1 MVQPQGYN
9 RAQDVTWEL
18 KKERLYNRETRT
30 IYGFIKRC
38 LEIIFSLLLLI
49 LTSPL
54 ILCIGILVKMESPG
68 PIFYKQERIGTG
80 NKPFMIL
87 KIRSM
92 RNDAEKKGP
101 QWANQ
106 NDSRVTKIG
115 AFIRKTRIDELP
127 QLINVLKGDMAIIG
141 PRPERKIFIDQFEK
155 EIPDFQMR
163 ILVKPGLTGW
173 AQINGGYDITPRE
186 KFELDMYYI
195 ENESLK
201 LDVLIFIKTIKVVF
215 TGNGAR

>member
-1 MVQPQGYN
+1 M
-9 RAQDVTWEL
+9 
-18 KKERLYNRETRT
+18 
-30 IYGFIKRC
+30 
-38 LEIIFSLLLLI
+38 
-49 LTSPL
+49 
-54 ILCIGILVKMESPG
+54 
-68 PIFYKQERIGTG
+68 
-80 NKPFMIL
+80 
-87 KIRSM
+87 
-92 RNDAEKKGP
+92 
-101 QWANQ
+101 
-106 NDSRVTKIG
+106 G

-127 QLINVLKGDMAIIG
+127 QLINVLKGEMAIIG

-173 AQINGGYDITPRE
+173 AQINGGYNITPRE

>member
-1 MVQPQGYN
+1 MQPQRYN
-9 RAQDVTWEL
+9 RVQDVTWEL

-30 IYGFIKRC
+30 IYGSIKRC

-54 ILCIGILVKMESPG
+54 ILCMGILVKMESPG
-68 PIFYKQERIGTG
+68 PIFYKQERIGMG

-106 NDSRVTKIG
+106 NDPRVTKMG

-127 QLINVLKGDMAIIG
+127 QLINVLKGEMAIIG

-173 AQINGGYDITPRE
+173 AQINGGYNITPRE

>member
-1 MVQPQGYN
+1 MQPQRYN
-9 RAQDVTWEL
+9 RVQDVTWEL
-18 KKERLYNRETRT
+18 KKERLYNRETGT
-30 IYGFIKRC
+30 IYGSIKRC

-68 PIFYKQERIGTG
+68 PIFYKQERIGMG

-106 NDSRVTKIG
+106 NDPRVTKMG
-115 AFIRKTRIDELP
+115 AFIRRTRIDELP
-127 QLINVLKGDMAIIG
+127 QLINVLKGEMAIIG

-173 AQINGGYDITPRE
+173 AQINGGYNITPRE

>member
-1 MVQPQGYN
+1 MQPQRYN
-9 RAQDVTWEL
+9 RVQDVTWEL
-18 KKERLYNRETRT
+18 KKERLYNRETGT
-30 IYGFIKRC
+30 IYGSIKRC

-68 PIFYKQERIGTG
+68 PFFYKQERIGMG

-106 NDSRVTKIG
+106 NDPRVTKMG
-115 AFIRKTRIDELP
+115 AFIRRTRIDELP
-127 QLINVLKGDMAIIG
+127 QLINVLKGEMAIIG

-173 AQINGGYDITPRE
+173 AQINGGYNITPRE

>member
-1 MVQPQGYN
+1 MVQPQRYN
-9 RAQDVTWEL
+9 RVQDVTWEL
-18 KKERLYNRETRT
+18 KKERLYNRETGT
-30 IYGFIKRC
+30 IYGSIKRC

-68 PIFYKQERIGTG
+68 PIFYKQERIGMG

-106 NDSRVTKIG
+106 NDPRVTKMG

-127 QLINVLKGDMAIIG
+127 QLINVLKGEMAIIG

-173 AQINGGYDITPRE
+173 AQINGGYNITPRE

>member
-1 MVQPQGYN
+1 MQPQRYN
-9 RAQDVTWEL
+9 RVQDVTWEL
-18 KKERLYNRETRT
+18 KKERLYNRETGT
-30 IYGFIKRC
+30 IYGSIKRC

-68 PIFYKQERIGTG
+68 PIFYKQERIGMG

-106 NDSRVTKIG
+106 NDPRVTKMG

-127 QLINVLKGDMAIIG
+127 QLINVLKGEMAIIG

-173 AQINGGYDITPRE
+173 AQINGGYNITPRE

>member
-106 NDSRVTKIG
+106 NDPRVTKIG

>member
-1 MVQPQGYN
+1 M
-9 RAQDVTWEL
+9 
-18 KKERLYNRETRT
+18 KKERLYNRETGT
-30 IYGFIKRC
+30 IYGSIKRC

-68 PIFYKQERIGTG
+68 PIFYKQERIGMG

-106 NDSRVTKIG
+106 NDPRVTKMG

-127 QLINVLKGDMAIIG
+127 QLINVLKGEMAIIG

-173 AQINGGYDITPRE
+173 AQINGGYNITPRE

>member
-1 MVQPQGYN
+1 MV
-9 RAQDVTWEL
+9 
-18 KKERLYNRETRT
+18 
-30 IYGFIKRC
+30 YGFIKRC

-54 ILCIGILVKMESPG
+54 ILCIGILVKLESPG
-68 PIFYKQERIGTG
+68 PIFYRQERIGMG

-92 RNDAEKKGP
+92 QTDAEKKGP

-127 QLINVLKGDMAIIG
+127 QLINILKGDMAIIG
-141 PRPERKIFIDQFEK
+141 PRPERKVFIDQFEK

-173 AQINGGYDITPRE
+173 AQINGGYDVTPRE

-195 ENESLK
+195 ENESFK
-201 LDVLIFIKTIKVVF
+201 LDILIFINTIKVVV
-215 TGNGAR
+215 TGSGAR

>member
-92 RNDAEKKGP
+92 RNDAEKKDHNG
-101 QWANQ
+101 QIKMI
-106 NDSRVTKIG
+106 RV
-115 AFIRKTRIDELP
+115 
-127 QLINVLKGDMAIIG
+127 
-141 PRPERKIFIDQFEK
+141 
-155 EIPDFQMR
+155 
-163 ILVKPGLTGW
+163 
-173 AQINGGYDITPRE
+173 
-186 KFELDMYYI
+186 
-195 ENESLK
+195 
-201 LDVLIFIKTIKVVF
+201 
-215 TGNGAR
+215 

>member
-38 LEIIFSLLLLI
+38 LEIIFSLLLLS

>member
-1 MVQPQGYN
+1 MQPQRYN
-9 RAQDVTWEL
+9 RVQDVTWEL
-18 KKERLYNRETRT
+18 KKEKLYNRETGT
-30 IYGFIKRC
+30 IYGSIKRC

-68 PIFYKQERIGTG
+68 PIFYKQERIGMG

-106 NDSRVTKIG
+106 NDPRVTKMG

-127 QLINVLKGDMAIIG
+127 QLINVLKGEMAIIG

-173 AQINGGYDITPRE
+173 AQINGGYNITPRE

>member
-1 MVQPQGYN
+1 MVQPQRYN
-9 RAQDVTWEL
+9 RVQDVTWEL
-18 KKERLYNRETRT
+18 KKERLYNRETGT
-30 IYGFIKRC
+30 IYGSIKRC

-68 PIFYKQERIGTG
+68 PIFYKQERIGMG

-92 RNDAEKKGP
+92 RNDAEKQGP

-106 NDSRVTKIG
+106 NDPRVTKMG

-127 QLINVLKGDMAIIG
+127 QLINVLKGEMAIIG

-173 AQINGGYDITPRE
+173 AQINGGYNITPRE

>member
-1 MVQPQGYN
+1 MQPQRYN
-9 RAQDVTWEL
+9 RVQDVTWEL
-18 KKERLYNRETRT
+18 KKERLYNRETGT

-106 NDSRVTKIG
+106 NDPRVTKMG

-173 AQINGGYDITPRE
+173 AQINGGYNITPRE

>member
-1 MVQPQGYN
+1 MQPQRYD
-9 RAQDVTWEL
+9 RVQEITWEL
-18 KKERLYNRETRT
+18 KKKGVYNREPRMV
-30 IYGFIKRC
+30 YGFIKRC

-54 ILCIGILVKMESPG
+54 ILCIGILVKLESPG
-68 PIFYKQERIGTG
+68 PIFYRQERIGMG

-92 RNDAEKKGP
+92 QTDAEKKGP

-127 QLINVLKGDMAIIG
+127 QLINILKGDMAIIG
-141 PRPERKIFIDQFEK
+141 PRPERKVFIDQFEK

-173 AQINGGYDITPRE
+173 AQINGGYDVTPRE

-195 ENESLK
+195 ENESFK
-201 LDVLIFIKTIKVVF
+201 LDILIFINTIKVVV
-215 TGNGAR
+215 TGSGAR